1 MADGG
6 ERLCATAA
14 SGLANGRLVRLVT
27 EPTSFA
33 EGAGGGAATVSLSAY
48 LARAIGSIAVG
59 VCAAIRS
66 DSFALAARSVTAV
79 THSARAWWGCTVGT
93 GPGDG

>member
-14 SGLANGRLVRLVT
+14 SGLANGRSVRLVT

-48 LARAIGSIAVG
+48 LARAIAVG